1 MLVFA
6 LHVRNTEYRLESSIN
21 FEKGELLKETM
32 NRRRKRDR
40 EPSRIP
46 LKRILK
52 VLNKTKY
59 RKKVQLFVR
68 QSIPKSSFITN
79 LSQNHKIWQLWYNRD
94 TFYSKYAFNMKT
106 QKCKMRQKHCS
117 RIHRC
122 NNKSSLKGGMHHNTA
137 DSLWNCLSQR
147 LAQIGL
153 IPRDVEGSGD
163 CFFKSV
169 SHQLYGTADLH
180 VEVRMAGISHL
191 HNYPELYID
200 SISDDTWQNYIKQFM
215 HVSITCNMLCS
226 CL

>member
-1 MLVFA
+1 
-6 LHVRNTEYRLESSIN
+6 
-21 FEKGELLKETM
+21 
-32 NRRRKRDR
+32 
-40 EPSRIP
+40 
-46 LKRILK
+46 
-52 VLNKTKY
+52 
-59 RKKVQLFVR
+59 
-68 QSIPKSSFITN
+68 
-79 LSQNHKIWQLWYNRD
+79 
-94 TFYSKYAFNMKT
+94 
-106 QKCKMRQKHCS
+106 
-117 RIHRC
+117 
-122 NNKSSLKGGMHHNTA
+122 MHHNTA

-153 IPRDVEGSGD
+153 IPRDVGGSGD